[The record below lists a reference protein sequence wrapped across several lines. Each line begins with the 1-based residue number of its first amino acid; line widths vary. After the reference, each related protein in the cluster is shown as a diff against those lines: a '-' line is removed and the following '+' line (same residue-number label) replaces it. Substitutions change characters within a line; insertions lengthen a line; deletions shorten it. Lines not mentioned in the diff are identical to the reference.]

1 MKKALVVFV
10 VLTGC
15 SGVVSDATTTST
27 SPPSESTTTSRSDL
41 TSTSGATGTTNTSPP
56 PTTSTTLP
64 LPLVSIEGGTVTGIE
79 LVEVSLGETVDV
91 IVTSDAAGEVH
102 VHGYDLFFELEPGAP
117 LDLSFVAD
125 IPGVFEVELEGSHLL
140 LFEIEVTG

>member
-1 MKKALVVFV
+1 M
-10 VLTGC
+10 
-15 SGVVSDATTTST
+15 
-27 SPPSESTTTSRSDL
+27 
-41 TSTSGATGTTNTSPP
+41 
-56 PTTSTTLP
+56 
-64 LPLVSIEGGTVTGIE
+64 TGIE

-91 IVTSDAAGEVH
+91 IITSDSAGEVH